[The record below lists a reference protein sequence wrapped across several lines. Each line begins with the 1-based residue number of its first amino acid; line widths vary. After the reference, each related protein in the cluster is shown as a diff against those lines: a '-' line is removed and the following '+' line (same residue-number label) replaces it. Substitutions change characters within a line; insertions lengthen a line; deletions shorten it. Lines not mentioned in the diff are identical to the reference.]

1 MDLEYSEDVDAA
13 YLKLIEEIG
22 AGGVAMTYPCDPAA
36 VNGQI
41 NLDFDNEGRLV
52 GLEVLDASRLLRSE
66 TLAESHPIGST
77 AKPDR
82 AGFGGQSLT
91 VHVMGE
97 SELVGSKSSPA
108 PAPVCGGPP
117 LNKVLNRAFSKEAFI
132 HLSNV
137 DEYGT
142 TIFNGMQLGEVLPEL
157 ERLRAF
163 ADKDDERR
171 VVEELIEI
179 GQRVK
184 GEGLTF
190 LVFLG
195 D

>member
-1 MDLEYSEDVDAA
+1 
-13 YLKLIEEIG
+13 
-22 AGGVAMTYPCDPAA
+22 MTYPCDPTA

-41 NLDFDNEGRLV
+41 NLDFDAGGRLV
-52 GLEVLDASRLLRSE
+52 GLEVLNASRLLRSE
-66 TLAESHPIGST
+66 TLAQGHPIGSN

-97 SELVGSKSSPA
+97 SELVGSKSCPA
-108 PAPVCGGPP
+108 PAPVSGGPS
-117 LNKVLNRAFSKEAFI
+117 LNSVLNRAFSKETFT

-142 TIFNGMQLGEVLPEL
+142 TIFNGMQMADILPEL
-157 ERLRAF
+157 ERVRRF
-163 ADKDDERR
+163 ASKDDERR
-171 VVEELIEI
+171 VVDELIDVTR
-179 GQRVK
+179 QVRSDD
-184 GEGLTF
+184 LTF

>member
-1 MDLEYSEDVDAA
+1 MDLEYTEDVDAA
-13 YLKLIEEIG
+13 YLKLIDEIG
-22 AGGVAMTYPCDPAA
+22 AGGVAMTYPCDPNA
-36 VNGQI
+36 VNGEI
-41 NLDFDNEGRLV
+41 NLDFDSEGCLV

-66 TLAESHPIGST
+66 TLEESHPIGSS

-97 SELVGSKSSPA
+97 SELVGSNPSPA

-117 LNKVLNRAFSKEAFI
+117 LNSVLNRAFSKEAFTY
-132 HLSNV
+132 LSNI

-142 TIFNGMQLGEVLPEL
+142 TIFNGMQLVDVLAEL
-157 ERLRAF
+157 ERLHTF
-163 ADKDDERR
+163 ATKEDERR
-171 VVEELIEI
+171 VVAELIEVAS
-179 GQRVK
+179 RAK